1 VKLSDL
7 QRCRVVDE
15 AGERIGHLFDVACEL
30 RAHDEPPVVTT
41 LLVGRAGLA
50 RRLGSAAGGPKRCRP
65 AMSSRFATARS
76 SSDGGIDC
84 A

>member
-1 VKLSDL
+1 MKLSDL

-30 RAHDEPPVVTT
+30 RAHDEPPAVTT

-50 RRLGSAAGGPKRCRP
+50 RRLGIGRGRAEEVPAGDVVEVRDREVVV
-65 AMSSRFATARS
+65 RRRH
-76 SSDGGIDC
+76 
-84 A
+84 